1 MQFFSSDDPATM
13 IGETIGSVTAAIIYA
28 GIVVV
33 LIVQFFHP

>member
-1 MQFFSSDDPATM
+1 MWFFSSDDPATM
-13 IGETIGSVTAAIIYA
+13 IGETIGSMVAFIIYA